1 MQRKFLSGGGISQI
15 YPPPEGAVDSRVR
28 TDHRDYSP
36 GDSDCRSLGLVRY
49 GEPVQHG
56 GGRYRFGHDR

>member
-28 TDHRDYSP
+28 TDHRYHRP
-36 GDSDCRSLGLVRY
+36 GYRVEEKWGHTAALRAPVALPRHYLCCTLV
-49 GEPVQHG
+49 
-56 GGRYRFGHDR
+56 

>member
-28 TDHRDYSP
+28 TDHRDHRP
-36 GDSDCRSLGLVRY
+36 GGADRGTVGLV
-49 GEPVQHG
+49 GDHKPV
-56 GGRYRFGHDR
+56 